1 MHAQAQLSADP
12 FGSTA
17 HRQEGT
23 AKVSM
28 PISRLL
34 WLLAISF
41 ALHEAEEWNLVSW
54 ERAHFTPPPEFTDL
68 AARTLLVLF
77 ALLGL
82 SITAVS
88 VRFLSTR
95 GALVALLP
103 LFVAVV
109 FGNALTHLF
118 WLFYFGAYAPGVIT
132 SGLLV
137 VPLTLHLVRRVL
149 RERLVPRA
157 YVLVLLGL
165 ALLQPLGA
173 AAAGSTLSGSQL
185 ALQRLIMRFSQW
197 LWGAA

>member
-1 MHAQAQLSADP
+1 MN
-12 FGSTA
+12 T
-17 HRQEGT
+17 
-23 AKVSM
+23 

-41 ALHEAEEWNLVSW
+41 ALHEAEEWKLVAW
-54 ERAHFTPPPEFTDL
+54 ERTHFLPPPEINDL

-82 SITAVS
+82 SFTALS
-88 VRFLSTR
+88 IRLLSTR
-95 GALVALLP
+95 GALLALLP
-103 LFVAVV
+103 FFVALVL
-109 FGNALTHLF
+109 GNALTHIF
-118 WLFYFGAYAPGVIT
+118 WLFYFGAYAPGVIS

-157 YVLVLLGL
+157 YVVAMLGL

-173 AAAGSTLSGSQL
+173 AATGSTPSGAQL
-185 ALQRLIMRFSQW
+185 ALQRLGVRLSQW